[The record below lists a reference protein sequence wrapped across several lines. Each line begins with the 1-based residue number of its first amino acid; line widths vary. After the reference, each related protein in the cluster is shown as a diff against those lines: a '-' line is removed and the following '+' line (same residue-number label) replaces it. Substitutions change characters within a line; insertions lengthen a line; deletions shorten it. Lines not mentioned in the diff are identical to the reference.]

1 MAPKMSCLGW
11 REPEEGGRFLGGS
24 PALRAG
30 AAGAVAPQ
38 AAPKVPGWNAAT
50 PAATTTSDATSAPPG
65 QGAVPGCPALAGDEG
80 QRSGVTQARCN
91 HSPWEDAARDSC
103 DI

>member
-1 MAPKMSCLGW
+1 MALKTSCLGW
-11 REPEEGGRFLGGS
+11 REPDEGGRFLGGS

-38 AAPKVPGWNAAT
+38 AAPKVPGWNTAT
-50 PAATTTSDATSAPPG
+50 PAAATTSDVTSAPPG